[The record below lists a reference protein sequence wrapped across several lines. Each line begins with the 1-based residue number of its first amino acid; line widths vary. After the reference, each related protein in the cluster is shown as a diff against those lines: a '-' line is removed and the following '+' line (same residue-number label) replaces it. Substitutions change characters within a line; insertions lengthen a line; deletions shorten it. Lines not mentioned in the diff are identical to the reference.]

1 VFVIRH
7 PGFPAGSN
15 HDPSRHPRISAL
27 LEDESSLDNSLRPRR
42 LDGFIGQEAVKEN
55 LRIALLAAKGR
66 GEALD
71 HLLLYGPPGLG
82 KTTLAQ
88 IVAREL
94 DVPIVFTSGPT
105 WRPGDLAGLLTNV
118 GERGASSSSTRST
131 GCGDRGIPLPGRQ
144 DFNLDIMID
153 RGAQRDQC
161 GCLFLPSLSSVPP
174 PAPVSSPRLRSR
186 FGLMHRLDYY
196 SPGIGRDRAAH
207 RDPPGVEIDDAGRME
222 VAKLSGNA
230 RIANRL
236 LRIRDFAQVRARV
249 VTEVAAGPESA
260 RGGRGQSR
268 PMDRRYLE
276 ALVLKYRGGPVG
288 LNTLA
293 MSVGEEPD
301 TLEDVYEPFLVQQGF
316 LERTPRGRVAAPR
329 TYEHLGLVRT
339 AGAAPQDELFG
350 AG

>member
-1 VFVIRH
+1 MTLHGITN
-7 PGFPAGSN
+7 PT
-15 HDPSRHPRISAL
+15 L
-27 LEDESSLDNSLRPRR
+27 LEDESSLDTSLRPRR
-42 LDGFIGQEAVKEN
+42 LDGFIGQDAVKEN

-105 WRPGDLAGLLTNV
+105 LERPADLAGLLTNV
-118 GERGASSSSTRST
+118 GERGILFIDEIHRLHPVIEEYLYPAME
-131 GCGDRGIPLPGRQ
+131 

-153 RGAQRDQC
+153 RGVSARSVR
-161 GCLFLPSLSSVPP
+161 LPLAPFSLIG
-174 PAPVSSPRLRSR
+174 ATTRAGLLTSPLRSR
-186 FGLMHRLDYY
+186 FGLIHRLDYY
-196 SPGIGRDRAAH
+196 SPKDLE
-207 RDPPGVEIDDAGRME
+207 EIVRRTAILLEMDIDGTGRME
-222 VAKLSGNA
+222 VAKRSRGTP

-236 LRIRDFAQVRARV
+236 LRRIRDYAQVRGHAV
-249 VTEVAAGPESA
+249 VTEGVAAEALDLLEVDALGLD
-260 RGGRGQSR
+260 

-316 LERTPRGRVAAPR
+316 LERTPRGRVAAQR
-329 TYEHLGLVRT
+329 AYEHLGLVRT
-339 AGAAPQDELFG
+339 AGSVPQDELFG